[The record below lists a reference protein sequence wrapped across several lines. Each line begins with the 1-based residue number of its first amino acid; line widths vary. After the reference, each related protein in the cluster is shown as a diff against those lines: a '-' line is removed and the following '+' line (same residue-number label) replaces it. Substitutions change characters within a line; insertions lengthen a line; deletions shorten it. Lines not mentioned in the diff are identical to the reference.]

1 MESYLEEVELC
12 RVWLYFNVGSAYP
25 PDPPGPHHHTS
36 LDSVFPGLQ
45 SSLVHSIG
53 GDPRSTVC
61 RRLLLLPFL
70 RSNHTGIRPAQGFQ
84 SYVSLP
90 LLKAP
95 LPNILWLT
103 FFFFRF
109 LSKSYFLCETWRGG
123 GAQNKSC
130 VFPLCVP

>member
-1 MESYLEEVELC
+1 MCGCSLMLVLPTHQTH
-12 RVWLYFNVGSAYP
+12 RAHITTP
-25 PDPPGPHHHTS
+25 S

-45 SSLVHSIG
+45 NSSLVHSIG
-53 GDPRSTVC
+53 GDPCSTVC

-123 GAQNKSC
+123 GGRHKTNLAYFLSVCLNLLARHS
-130 VFPLCVP
+130 